1 MLTRCVGWSIGGVI
15 AFEVARQLI
24 ASGINVRGLV
34 LIDSPHPETT
44 TPLSQEV
51 IDAAFSTKTSPTRA
65 MELAR
70 SCIQH
75 ATAALVEYDPLA
87 SPAKTVLPKKAVMLR
102 SREAFNVQ
110 NVDFSSQSGKFLA
123 ERGDPA
129 TMVQEWERLLG
140 TKVPVLDIPGNHF
153 EPFDPRYVSIVS
165 LVLA

>member
-1 MLTRCVGWSIGGVI
+1 
-15 AFEVARQLI
+15 
-24 ASGINVRGLV
+24 
-34 LIDSPHPETT
+34 
-44 TPLSQEV
+44 
-51 IDAAFSTKTSPTRA
+51 
-65 MELAR
+65 
-70 SCIQH
+70 
-75 ATAALVEYDPLA
+75 
-87 SPAKTVLPKKAVMLR
+87 MLR

-110 NVDFSSQSGKFLA
+110 NVDFPSQSGKFLA